1 MEESSLGGVLY
12 PLFSPDLSHSHFF
25 LFGYVKGKLQGA
37 EFTEK
42 DDLLA
47 NIRDILTALSG
58 EVLNAEFI
66 EWGKGLQTCIDAGGE
81 YVE

>member
-1 MEESSLGGVLY
+1 MEESSLGGVPY
-12 PLFSPDLSHSHFF
+12 PPFSPDFAHSDFL
-25 LFGYVKGKLQGA
+25 LFGYVKGKLQST

-47 NIRDILTALSG
+47 NIRDILTALSD

-66 EWGKGLQTCIDAGGE
+66 EWGKGLQNLH
-81 YVE
+81 